1 MGDLEVETTGACR
14 YCGQLQILH
23 TADYIDNDTADNM
36 ATAKC
41 DCMEATEERRRQK
54 KKAVARAKINHL
66 FADSKNGRTVP
77 EESLELLYMAADLV
91 VDAVAADVKV
101 NYGQGLKCIIKQGS
115 KNITVEKKEEK
126 QTKESV

>member
-1 MGDLEVETTGACR
+1 MRLYGGHGRKKKA
-14 YCGQLQILH
+14 
-23 TADYIDNDTADNM
+23 
-36 ATAKC
+36 
-41 DCMEATEERRRQK
+41 K

-101 NYGQGLKCIIKQGS
+101 NYGQGLKCIIKKGS
-115 KNITVEKKEEK
+115 KNITVKKKEEK